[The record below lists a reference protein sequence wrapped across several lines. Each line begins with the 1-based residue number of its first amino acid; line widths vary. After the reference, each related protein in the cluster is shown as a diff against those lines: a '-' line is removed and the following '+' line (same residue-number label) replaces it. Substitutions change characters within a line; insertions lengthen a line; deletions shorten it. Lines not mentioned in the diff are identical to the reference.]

1 MRDRR
6 PSDGKQTLQLCFN
19 LQDSFQRLWI
29 KPLCSTYRLSWLP
42 KGILEPGKPCADGP
56 TNQTVPATV
65 PP

>member
-29 KPLCSTYRLSWLP
+29 KPL
-42 KGILEPGKPCADGP
+42 
-56 TNQTVPATV
+56 
-65 PP
+65 